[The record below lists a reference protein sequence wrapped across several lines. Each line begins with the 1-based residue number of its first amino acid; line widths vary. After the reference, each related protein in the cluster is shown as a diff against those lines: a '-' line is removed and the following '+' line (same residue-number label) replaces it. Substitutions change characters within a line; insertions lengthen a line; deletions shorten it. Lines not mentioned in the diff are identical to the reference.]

1 MESLRATYKDLDTET
16 LRWMDHKFKHCNG
29 DCEKCPCNDI
39 SYRCEYI
46 HALAKDELN
55 RREKQSQNRA

>member
-1 MESLRATYKDLDTET
+1 METLRATYKNLDTEA
-16 LRWMDHKFKHCNG
+16 LRWMDYKFKHCNS

-55 RREKQSQNRA
+55 RREK